1 MPVLTSPRRRRELL
15 PPLEALL
22 LGVPL
27 DMRERPGPCYLSH
40 CRPLNLFRQAPY
52 TKARRGSDEEQ
63 RVTGAKPADNQATA
77 KTGHALRGQEKPA
90 PHVSEKP
97 ARHVCHCE
105 KPIPH
110 ACEKP
115 TRHVCEKKAS
125 ERCVKPTGPDGQSV
139 TEDVWH
145 TSFSMRGYDPDDI
158 DVTVTDDRVH
168 VRAERDV
175 HMLGGASHRA
185 VSRSVP
191 LPKGVTREEVSV
203 WLDLYGVMHVAA
215 DTKPQ
220 LPGEDATKPQLTTDT
235 DGTRPQEDVPTCWT
249 TPDINKT
256 VDSTP
261 ETATSPAPCNEDVE
275 VMDITGEGQ
284 SSQSPS
290 EKHTAE
296 VEADAEDVEVMDI
309 TQKGQSNQS
318 PSMKHTAV
326 VETDAEDVE
335 VVDITWEGQSNQS
348 PSVKHTEEAKNTAD
362 SMDTDEQEAKSGN
375 REEKTTEVKSRDE
388 NQPAESTHEPLHPT
402 PENTDTSV
410 QPADAADTL
419 EEPFKVSLDVSGFD
433 PSDLRVQVSGRHL
446 VVSGE
451 HTEDVDGFS
460 AYSHLTRTFPLPPSV
475 DPRDVVSSLSA
486 EGKLSIMA
494 RPKAQRDRVIAI
506 ETDA

>member
-1 MPVLTSPRRRRELL
+1 M
-15 PPLEALL
+15 
-22 LGVPL
+22 
-27 DMRERPGPCYLSH
+27 
-40 CRPLNLFRQAPY
+40 
-52 TKARRGSDEEQ
+52 
-63 RVTGAKPADNQATA
+63 
-77 KTGHALRGQEKPA
+77 
-90 PHVSEKP
+90 
-97 ARHVCHCE
+97 
-105 KPIPH
+105 
-110 ACEKP
+110 
-115 TRHVCEKKAS
+115 CEKKPS
-125 ERCVKPTGPDGQSV
+125 ERCVKPTGPDGQSL

-175 HMLGGASHRA
+175 NMHGGASHQA

-235 DGTRPQEDVPTCWT
+235 DGTRPQEDVPTSRT
-249 TPDINKT
+249 TPDTTKAAEN
-256 VDSTP
+256 TP
-261 ETATSPAPCNEDVE
+261 ETATSPLSGAEDLE
-275 VMDITGEGQ
+275 VMDITL
-284 SSQSPS
+284 
-290 EKHTAE
+290 
-296 VEADAEDVEVMDI
+296 
-309 TQKGQSNQS
+309 KGQSNQS
-318 PSMKHTAV
+318 PSEKHTDEVQAHAEDIEVMDVTQEGQSNQSPSEKDTAV
-326 VETDAEDVE
+326 VETDAEDVD
-335 VVDITWEGQSNQS
+335 VVDITREGQSNQS
-348 PSVKHTEEAKNTAD
+348 PSVKHTEEGNTEEVEKHTEDFELVDVTREGQSDQFPFKKHTEEAKNTAD

-375 REEKTTEVKSRDE
+375 REEKTTEVKTRDE
-388 NQPAESTHEPLHPT
+388 NQPEESINEPLHVT
-402 PENTDTSV
+402 TENTDTSD
-410 QPADAADTL
+410 QAKEDAADTL

-494 RPKAQRDRVIAI
+494 RPQAQRDRVVAI